1 MKKDQEKKQMIL
13 EMGFIT
19 LYKDINI
26 IIASIDDNNYCLF
39 FRVKIVKEIVF
50 VNFKTVPTI
59 YWVETQF
66 Q

>member
-1 MKKDQEKKQMIL
+1 MI
-13 EMGFIT
+13 
-19 LYKDINI
+19 I
-26 IIASIDDNNYCLF
+26 IIAFF

-66 Q
+66 QWHMTNVK

>member
-39 FRVKIVKEIVF
+39 F
-50 VNFKTVPTI
+50 PC
-59 YWVETQF
+59 
-66 Q
+66 